1 MEGMSKWV
9 LRVWRIVQSSIG
21 TQDTSSTLKHLFEK
35 TVAKVTDDM
44 EKRRYNTAIAS
55 LMELTNAI
63 GAEGGK
69 VGREELK
76 KLILML
82 APFAPHM
89 TEEAWNQLYGKETYT
104 DPKDSVHSQ
113 TWPSYDHTVLQNED
127 VSLVVQV
134 NGKLRD
140 TMTVSPSEAQNQA
153 EIEKKAG
160 ASVKVRT
167 YLDGRT
173 IIKIVFVPGKLINFV
188 VKD

>member
-1 MEGMSKWV
+1 
-9 LRVWRIVQSSIG
+9 
-21 TQDTSSTLKHLFEK
+21 
-35 TVAKVTDDM
+35 
-44 EKRRYNTAIAS
+44 
-55 LMELTNAI
+55 
-63 GAEGGK
+63 
-69 VGREELK
+69 
-76 KLILML
+76 ML

-127 VSLVVQV
+127 VSLVVQI

-140 TMTVSPSEAQNQA
+140 TMTVSPVEAQNQA

-167 YLDGRT
+167 YLDGKT
-173 IIKIVFVPGKLINFV
+173 IVKIIFVPGKLINFV